1 MRISLKS
8 KLTTLISLIVLVVV
22 LATSTVY
29 LGSLTRQAL
38 LDVKAKGEFVANLTS
53 QPART
58 ALAGAMDAAGVDASN
73 PLDLP
78 RFVSVTLAA
87 AGERTTAMVSEV

>member
-8 KLTTLISLIVLVVV
+8 KLTTLISLMVLVVV

-38 LDVKAKGEFVANLTS
+38 LDVKAKGEFVANLTY
-53 QPART
+53 QHART
-58 ALAGAMDAAGVDASN
+58 ALAGAMVPAGVDVNN
-73 PLDLP
+73 PQDLR
-78 RFVSVTLAA
+78 RFVSEKLAA
-87 AGERTTAMVSEV
+87 DAGL